1 MKNLK
6 LAAALALAF
15 LPLVA
20 FAQTW
25 AWTSTYPPTSNQF
38 ATFTSGRYI
47 VSMDVWGG
55 VGTQTINANSGSNWQ
70 VISNVSSNS
79 VASYPHV
86 EFNNI
91 NQPVNSLSA
100 ISSSFNATNASGA
113 NYDFAYDIWV
123 GTSSSPFQY
132 EVMIWNTW
140 NGTQPIAQSYNAA
153 GQAVPTFSNV
163 TISGKT
169 YNVYTGVGGSGP
181 HCISFLPNTQSASG
195 TIDITAILQWINS
208 VGYFNDPVNPTL
220 RGIQLGWEFT
230 NTFGSKTFTMN
241 NYSVTIGTSS
251 TVATTGVTVSPT
263 SASVA
268 VGGTTTLTAAVAPSN
283 ASNKTVTWSSSN
295 TSAATVSSSGV
306 VTGVAAGSAMITA
319 TTASGGFKAASAI
332 TVTGGSSGGGG
343 GSGGGGNTVTVP
355 FTKDGVGDV
364 TYVTSGTINNLNSWN
379 LQLLT
384 VNGVNCTNIYKTGA
398 QLPARVNGAYTIHYV
413 STVAWGHL
421 EIR

>member
-6 LAAALALAF
+6 LVSAALALVS

-20 FAQTW
+20 FAQSW
-25 AWTSTYPPTSNQF
+25 AWTSTYPPASNQF
-38 ATFTSGRYI
+38 ATFASGRYI
-47 VSMDVWGG
+47 VNMDVWGG

-70 VISNVSSNS
+70 VITNVASNS

-91 NQPVNSLSA
+91 NQPVNSLSP
-100 ISSSFNATNASGA
+100 ISSSFTATNASGA

-140 NGTQPIAQSYNAA
+140 NGTQPIAKSYTAA
-153 GQAVPTFSNV
+153 GQAVPTYSNV

-181 HCISFLPNTQSASG
+181 HCISFLPTVQSASG

-208 VGYFNDPVNPTL
+208 VGYFNDPVNPSL
-220 RGIQLGWEFT
+220 LGIQLGWEFI
-230 NTFGSKTFTMN
+230 NTFGSKTFVMN
-241 NYSVTIGTSS
+241 NFSVTVGSTSG

-268 VGGTTTLTAAVAPSN
+268 PGGTTSLTATVTPSN
-283 ASNKTVTWSSSN
+283 ASNKSVSWSSSN
-295 TSAATVSSSGV
+295 PAVATVSSSGM
-306 VTGVAAGSAMITA
+306 VTGVAAGSATITA
-319 TTASGGFKAASAI
+319 TTASGGFKANSAI
-332 TVTGGSSGGGG
+332 TVAGGS
-343 GSGGGGNTVTVP
+343 GGNTVTVP
-355 FTKDGVGDV
+355 FTKDGAGDF
-364 TYVTSGTINNLNSWN
+364 TYTTSSPINYLNSWN

-384 VNGVNCTNIYKTGA
+384 VNGVNCTNVFKSGA

-413 STVAWGHL
+413 SSVAWGHL